1 LQEEFDMGNLES
13 FKAATVL
20 AGGVARRGE
29 TCGALLGALMGLG
42 VAGGRERMD
51 DTDQYRK
58 AMQPAQRIADRFQ
71 EELQTEFDMT
81 LPHDTTMCRD
91 IQASI
96 YGRSFDLNNP
106 KDYRAFLKAGGH
118 SAQGCPLVCAVAA
131 QVAGEEILDMQDGSE
146 S

>member
-1 LQEEFDMGNLES
+1 MQEEFEVGDNES

-42 VAGGRERMD
+42 LIEGRERMD

-96 YGRSFDLNNP
+96 YGRSFNMNDP
-106 KDYRAFLKAGGH
+106 KDYKAFLKAGGH
-118 SAQGCPLVCAVAA
+118 SAQGCPLVCGVAA
-131 QVAGEEILDMQDGSE
+131 QVAGEEILNIQDGSE
-146 S
+146 